1 MSASVVACLRCRRGP
16 AQGRTAFFLNRNPS
30 RRRNSQTALC
40 ETLTPRAASSS
51 FSRCS
56 VRCGVWPIRSRT
68 KARCGSSTRFAVS
81 ADLAGRHRAGRTIAL
96 RPLHHRRYRNAK
108 SRRHRAA
115 ALAANDCRN
124 NTLSQI
130 IGKRSGHRMLAPNP
144 SQHLESQ
151 STSQRNPSRF
161 HQSVK
166 RSRRRKCDSFPLRGN
181 YYRSRFSEKLFKSER
196 IPGWGCRKFEITDVV
211 SEP

>member
-1 MSASVVACLRCRRGP
+1 MRDIDPACSKLLLQPVQRQMRRLADPFQDEG
-16 AQGRTAFFLNRNPS
+16 AMRFQH
-30 RRRNSQTALC
+30 AL
-40 ETLTPRAASSS
+40 
-51 FSRCS
+51 
-56 VRCGVWPIRSRT
+56 
-68 KARCGSSTRFAVS
+68 AVS

-166 RSRRRKCDSFPLRGN
+166 RSRRSQLFQPKAILSSTRAPN
-181 YYRSRFSEKLFKSER
+181 FSDER
-196 IPGWGCRKFEITDVV
+196 ATVLPPSAR
-211 SEP
+211 